1 MNPGPLVWSLRADS
15 YAPANARA
23 AVNDDRFDGLGP
35 SLRATVALLISEL
48 VTNSVIHAGL
58 TADDAIDVRIDAADP
73 IRVEVRDPG
82 PGYHVGI
89 VSARADGSGGF
100 GLVIVDRL
108 SSRWGVRG
116 ARPACAWFELDLEG
130 G

>member
-15 YAPANARA
+15 CAPASARA
-23 AVNDDRFDGLGP
+23 ALDDDRFDGLGP
-35 SLRATVALLISEL
+35 GLRATVSLLISEL

-58 TADDAIDVRIDAADP
+58 SADDAIDLTIDAADP

-82 PGYHVGI
+82 PGYHGGI

-108 SSRWGVRG
+108 ASRWGIRG